1 MNTDSQK
8 ILDEYLTWLREH
20 SEVRRVA
27 DWGEITVPFLD
38 RHNDHLQLYVKRS
51 NGDVVFTDDGYTL
64 ADLEQSGCNLASPK
78 RRGLLDVTLN
88 GFGVKLDGDAL
99 VVKASSGDA
108 ARKMHNLVQ
117 AMLAVDDLFYL
128 AEPVVTS
135 LFLEDVAEWLTDAG
149 VRYTPDVKFTGKS
162 GYDYRFDFVIPR
174 STAQPERVI
183 RAVNHPTN
191 DAARTLAFAWIDTLQ
206 TRRADSAAFAL
217 LNDGEQPVGS
227 SMLEALDAW
236 DIRPVGWSKR
246 AGVAEELAA

>member
-1 MNTDSQK
+1 MNTDSRQ

-38 RHNDHLQLYVKRS
+38 RHNDHLQLYVKQS

-99 VVKASSGDA
+99 VVKANSGDA

-135 LFLEDVAEWLTDAG
+135 LFLEDVAEWLTETG

-162 GYDYRFDFVIPR
+162 GYDYRFDFVIPSSR
-174 STAQPERVI
+174 VQPERVL

-206 TRRADSAAFAL
+206 ARRANSVAFAL
-217 LNDGEQPVGS
+217 LNDSEQPVGS
-227 SMLEALDAW
+227 SVLEALDAW
-236 DIRPVGWSKR
+236 DIRPVVWSER
-246 AGVAEELAA
+246 ASVAEELAA

>member
-1 MNTDSQK
+1 MNTDSQQ

-51 NGDVVFTDDGYTL
+51 NGDVVFTDDGYTV

-88 GFGVKLDGDAL
+88 GFGVKLEGDAL

-108 ARKMHNLVQ
+108 SRKMHNLVQ

-135 LFLEDVAEWLTDAG
+135 LFLEDVAEWLTATG

-174 STAQPERVI
+174 SSVQPERVV

-191 DAARTLAFAWIDTLQ
+191 DSAKTLAFAWIDTIQ
-206 TRRADSAAFAL
+206 TRRADSMAFAL

-227 SMLEALDAW
+227 SVLEALAAW
-236 DIRPVGWSKR
+236 DIRPVVWSKR
-246 AGVAEELAA
+246 DRVSDELAA

>member
-1 MNTDSQK
+1 MNTDSQQ
-8 ILDEYLTWLREH
+8 ILDEYLAWLREH
-20 SEVRRVA
+20 SEVRSA
-27 DWGEITVPFLD
+27 DWGEIMVPFLD

-51 NGDVVFTDDGYTL
+51 HGDMVFTDDGYTV
-64 ADLEQSGCNLASPK
+64 ADLEQSGCSLASPK

-88 GFGVKLDGDAL
+88 GFGVKMDGDAL
-99 VVKASSGDA
+99 VVKASTGDA

-135 LFLEDVAEWLTDAG
+135 LFLEDVAEWLTEAG

-174 STAQPERVI
+174 STAQPERVV

-191 DAARTLAFAWIDTLQ
+191 DAAKTLAFAWIDTLQ
-206 TRRADSAAFAL
+206 ARRSDSVAFAL
-217 LNDGEQPVGS
+217 LNDSEQAVGNS
-227 SMLEALDAW
+227 VLEALAAW
-236 DIRPVGWSKR
+236 DIRPAVWSKR
-246 AGVAEELAA
+246 AGVADEFAA

>member
-1 MNTDSQK
+1 MNTDSQQ
-8 ILDEYLTWLREH
+8 ILDEYLAWLREH
-20 SEVRRVA
+20 SEVRKVA

-51 NGDVVFTDDGYTL
+51 NGDVVFTDDGYTV
-64 ADLEQSGCNLASPK
+64 ADLEQSGCSLASPK
-78 RRGLLDVTLN
+78 RRGLLGVTLN

-99 VVKASSGDA
+99 VVKASTGDA

-128 AEPVVTS
+128 AEPVVTG
-135 LFLEDVAEWLTDAG
+135 LFLEDVAEWLSETG
-149 VRYTPDVKFTGKS
+149 VRFTPDVKFTGRS

-174 STAQPERVI
+174 STAQPERVV

-206 TRRADSAAFAL
+206 ARRADSVAYAL
-217 LNDGEQPVGS
+217 LNDSEQAVGS

-236 DIRPVGWSKR
+236 DIRPVVWSKR
-246 AGVAEELAA
+246 ASVAEELAA